1 MKYCIH
7 MLYNEKII
15 KFSKMEI
22 KKLNYFDSY
31 QLILIKMEIDF
42 GKNITN
48 IRVEISL
55 SEYIPIMYFR

>member
-1 MKYCIH
+1 